1 MRHWQQS
8 DPVVQSSIFWLGFL
22 YRCIRRCRSR
32 CFSVFG
38 AGNREGVRKAVHT
51 TLAIAVAAGAIL
63 TVAGV
68 VTTPMILRAMDT
80 PQEVFEQSSQYL
92 QVYFGGI
99 FFSAIYNMSA
109 GILNAVGNS
118 RRSLI
123 YLIIAAFSNIFL
135 DIFFVVILKGNYW
148 SGSCNRYQ
156 PAFTCIF
163 ILGFLMRMPGKLS
176 CKTT

>member
-1 MRHWQQS
+1 
-8 DPVVQSSIFWLGFL
+8 
-22 YRCIRRCRSR
+22 
-32 CFSVFG
+32 
-38 AGNREGVRKAVHT
+38 
-51 TLAIAVAAGAIL
+51 
-63 TVAGV
+63 
-68 VTTPMILRAMDT
+68 MILPRAMDT

-99 FFSAIYNMSA
+99 FFSVIYNMSA

-123 YLIIAAFSNIFL
+123 YLIIAAVSNIFL
-135 DIFFVVILKGNYW
+135 DIFFVVILKMGNYW

-156 PAFTCIF
+156 PAFILYFYSGIF
-163 ILGFLMRMPGKLS
+163 NEKPGKLS